1 MQPLRRRYCVPKDL
15 SPRTATPPLPMC
27 CASFVP
33 PLCEPLK
40 FVSRRRR
47 ATRRK
52 STQFRVQFTD
62 EPAVTS
68 IVWLFSFVLGFSRP
82 IWARFVLHQEIQT
95 VLRCHSSSWRVN
107 AKSPV
112 AFRQPS
118 AGGYPGVRKSFTC
131 AAVGW
136 PQASQRGPLVRFFT
150 ADGKTTGRRS
160 AWCHFPTRLARL
172 IRGRGI
178 NG

>member
-1 MQPLRRRYCVPKDL
+1 
-15 SPRTATPPLPMC
+15 
-27 CASFVP
+27 
-33 PLCEPLK
+33 
-40 FVSRRRR
+40 
-47 ATRRK
+47 
-52 STQFRVQFTD
+52 VQFTD
-62 EPAVTS
+62 EPAVTC

-82 IWARFVLHQEIQT
+82 IWARFVLHQEMQT

-150 ADGKTTGRRS
+150 ANGKHSVVPFPHPALETHSRS
-160 AWCHFPTRLARL
+160 GDKRIVQIH
-172 IRGRGI
+172 
-178 NG
+178 